1 MWVLVFGGTNFSTFF
16 RSNDFHLDVLHDEI
30 KLNNEVANFRQP
42 VLERLKLLMQNNC
55 VSIIGF

>member
-42 VLERLKLLMQNNC
+42 VLERLKLLMQNN
-55 VSIIGF
+55 